1 MKSVQLRL
9 AVYQPDIPQNVG
21 AMIRLSSCFGIEID
35 IIGPCSFPFSK
46 KVLKRTAMDY
56 FEMAKIRHHTN
67 YDDFSKYANNLGR
80 VVLLSSKASTSIW
93 DFKFKPTDILMV
105 GSESSGVPHFVS
117 QEMNYKVKI
126 PLVASAR
133 CLNVANA
140 ASIGVAE
147 AVRQGL

>member
-46 KVLKRTAMDY
+46 NVLKRTAMDY
-56 FEMAKIRHHTN
+56 FELANIRHHTN
-67 YDDFSKYANNLGR
+67 YDDFSKYATNLGR
-80 VVLLSSKASTSIW
+80 VVLLSSKASISIW

-105 GSESSGVPHFVS
+105 GRESSGVPHSLS
-117 QEMNYKVKI
+117 QEMNFKIKI